1 MDIVVDKNRQ
11 VADLLYQF
19 SEVYPYLKLVI
30 FWKGEELRETYMNMP
45 LDRFATIK
53 NHEAFNISPI
63 YKVSELEEAFKEY
76 LGIKIKVYRKLGENT
91 WLETSFTSNWSLEW
105 QNTKGVELF
114 QAIK

>member
-11 VADLLYQF
+11 VADLLCQF

-30 FWKGEELRETYMNMP
+30 FWKGEELRDAYTHLP

-53 NHEAFNISPI
+53 NREIFNISPT
-63 YKVSELEEAFKEY
+63 YKVSEVEDAFKEY
-76 LGIKIKVYRKLGENT
+76 LGIKVKVYRKLGENT

-105 QNTKGVELF
+105 QNAKGVELF